1 MSTDPRIRELEELV
15 VRLIAERDAAIE
27 RQRELE
33 SKYKTLEERNL
44 ELENKLSFYEGP
56 NVPPSVKTIKKREK
70 KEKPSGK
77 KRGAP
82 KGHRGATR
90 KVPEPEEVVDVK
102 GVLCPECHSHPGEP
116 VATDSRVVEDILP
129 PRELRVKATRYD
141 LHDYRCQHCGHEFST
156 RHERCP
162 QVGTIGP
169 ALLVL
174 TAMLKFYLRGPIRRV
189 QEFLRQMCGFD
200 ISTKGVHD
208 MLLRVAEACRGE
220 YERTLARVRAANWC
234 YIDETGMKVLGKNH
248 WLWIFRTDGG
258 DVLAVIRRSRG
269 RKVLKEVLGEDYD
282 APVIADGWKA
292 YRYIVEL
299 QRCWAHLIRVV
310 DDLKDASDNGKGLSE
325 EIHRMFAELKEFLD
339 KGPPMEERQRMKPVF
354 DAGMEAL
361 VERYTKVE
369 ELEKA
374 VTYIRNGLGSWY
386 TCVLYPG
393 MEPTNNLGEQA
404 MREHVIYRK
413 IIGCFRSENGSQSYQ
428 YISSMLASWRLQE
441 RNMFEELETLV
452 VRELCLK

>member
-1 MSTDPRIRELEELV
+1 VELEELI
-15 VRLIAERDAAIE
+15 VRLVAERDAAIQ

-33 SKYKTLEERNL
+33 MRNQ
-44 ELENKLSFYEGP
+44 ELERQNKEMAGKLSFYEGS
-56 NVPPSVKTIKKREK
+56 NVPPSVATLKKK
-70 KEKPSGK
+70 KERTPSGK

-90 KVPEPEEVVDVK
+90 IVPPPEEIVDVRATR
-102 GVLCPECHSHPGEP
+102 CPKCNGHPGKP
-116 VATDSRVVEDILP
+116 VSTESRVVEDILP
-129 PRELRVKATRYD
+129 PRELRVKVTQYD
-141 LHDYRCQHCGHEFST
+141 LHGYRCQHCGNEFST

-174 TAMLKFYLRGPIRRV
+174 IAMLKFYLRGPIRRV
-189 QEFLRQMCGFD
+189 QRFLDQMCGFD
-200 ISTKGVHD
+200 LSTKGVHD
-208 MLLRVAEACRGE
+208 VLLRVAEACRGE
-220 YERTLARVRAANWC
+220 YDRTLAKVRAAKWC
-234 YIDETGMKVLGKNH
+234 YIDETGMKVLGKLH

-258 DVLAVIRRSRG
+258 DVLVAIRPSRG
-269 RKVLKEVLGEDYD
+269 RNVLEEILGKDFVGP
-282 APVIADGWKA
+282 AVADGWRA
-292 YRYIVEL
+292 YGHIVAL

-310 DDLKDASDNGKGLSE
+310 DDLEEVSDAGKGLSG
-325 EIHRMFAELKEFLD
+325 EIHAKFKDLKGFLD
-339 KGPPMEERQRMKPVF
+339 GNPSMEERGCRKAEL

-361 VERYTKVE
+361 VARYSSIG

-374 VTYIRNGLGSWY
+374 VTYISNGLGHWH
-386 TCVLYPG
+386 TCLLYPG

-428 YISSMLASWRLQE
+428 YISSALATWRLQDK
-441 RNMFEELETLV
+441 NMFEELEKV
-452 VRELCLK
+452 VVKELCLK

>member
-1 MSTDPRIRELEELV
+1 MNHDHRIRELEELV
-15 VRLIAERDAAIE
+15 ILLTTERDAALE
-27 RQRELE
+27 RV
-33 SKYKTLEERNL
+33 K

-56 NVPPSVKTIKKREK
+56 HVPPSVETLKKREK
-70 KEKPSGK
+70 KKPSGKK

-102 GVLCPECHSHPGEP
+102 GVLCPECHRHPGEP

-162 QVGTIGP
+162 QVGNIGP

-189 QEFLRQMCGFD
+189 QDFLRQMCGFD

-220 YERTLARVRAANWC
+220 YDRTLARVRAAKWC
-234 YIDETGMKVLGKNH
+234 YVDETGMKVLGKLH
-248 WLWIFRTDGG
+248 WLWIFRTDSG

-269 RKVLKEVLGEDYD
+269 RKVLKEVLGEDHD
-282 APVIADGWKA
+282 VPVIADGWRA
-292 YRYIVEL
+292 YRHIVEL

-310 DDLKDASDNGKGLSE
+310 DDLKDASDNGRRLSE
-325 EIHRMFAELKEFLD
+325 EVHRMFGELKEFLD
-339 KGPPMEERQRMKPVF
+339 KGPPSSTRPWSPWWRGTAPS
-354 DAGMEAL
+354 
-361 VERYTKVE
+361 
-369 ELEKA
+369 
-374 VTYIRNGLGSWY
+374 GSSGR
-386 TCVLYPG
+386 P
-393 MEPTNNLGEQA
+393 
-404 MREHVIYRK
+404 
-413 IIGCFRSENGSQSYQ
+413 
-428 YISSMLASWRLQE
+428 
-441 RNMFEELETLV
+441 
-452 VRELCLK
+452 